1 VIEKVKG
8 LCNNFVNLGVALAS
22 KLGVWRSEKPPNK
35 ACSRLVGLA
44 PTYKPFSAFGLFFCS
59 QAESQPAHQRLTHT
73 VGRLRQRIMKTG
85 DNYL

>member
-22 KLGVWRSEKPPNK
+22 RLGVWRSEKPPNK

-44 PTYKPFSAFGLFFCS
+44 ATYKPFSGFEFFLLS
-59 QAESQPAHQRLTHT
+59 SRIPARPPAANANRSAA
-73 VGRLRQRIMKTG
+73 VGASTLHNLIQG
-85 DNYL
+85 